1 MAATTTRAQTR
12 TSAAVRAD
20 VAATW
25 RMRCQTLEESLQ
37 DATAALRVS
46 ELERRELSLDYRH
59 VLDKLW
65 RAKCRIDHAP
75 RAVAAAK

>member
-1 MAATTTRAQTR
+1 MAATTTRARTR
-12 TSAAVRAD
+12 TSDAVRAD

-59 VLDKLW
+59 VLDRLWKLNA
-65 RAKCRIDHAP
+65 RLPTR
-75 RAVAAAK
+75 RER